1 MGTVIQSTQRGHE
14 EHHQRWERIERT
26 ELCARYGDLH
36 AQGLSQRQAA
46 ERLDVP
52 RSTLAGLAGVSREP
66 G

>member
-36 AQGLSQRQAA
+36 AQGSLSAKPPRGWTCPAVPLQAW
-46 ERLDVP
+46 
-52 RSTLAGLAGVSREP
+52 LAYQENP